1 MNPVKG
7 PVKTAAS
14 GEEGRKVLAKAIFKM
29 AKDIQKAEKVLAKA
43 QLALHVAGDPAI
55 NAAFNKLAKV
65 ARILELAAQKG
76 PGSAVML
83 PLDYTESEDSLA
95 RSRSPRRH
103 ADGPASG

>member
-1 MNPVKG
+1 MFAGKAEG
-7 PVKTAAS
+7 KAS
-14 GEEGRKVLAKAIFKM
+14 GKLSCAMATVADTQATYRKM

-76 PGSAVML
+76 PGSPV
-83 PLDYTESEDSLA
+83 DYTDSEDSLS

>member
-7 PVKTAAS
+7 PVKSAAS

-76 PGSAVML
+76 PGSPV
-83 PLDYTESEDSLA
+83 DYTDSEDSLS

>member
-43 QLALHVAGDPAI
+43 QLALHVAGHPAI
-55 NAAFNKLAKV
+55 NDAFNKLAKV

-76 PGSAVML
+76 PGSPV
-83 PLDYTESEDSLA
+83 DYTESEDSLS